1 MNLSYIKKQLQFW
14 ADKKDVLHVKEL
26 LTKGDQIL
34 VKRKSEELIQT
45 SLRLINHGTWNVA
58 KFLTS

>member
-26 LTKGDQIL
+26 LTKEDQIL
-34 VKRKSEELIQT
+34 VKRKSEELIQNIFT
-45 SLRLINHGTWNVA
+45 FD
-58 KFLTS
+58 KP

>member
-26 LTKGDQIL
+26 LTKEDQIL
-34 VKRKSEELIQT
+34 VKRKSEELIQNIFT
-45 SLRLINHGTWNVA
+45 FDKPWDMNVA

>member
-14 ADKKDVLHVKEL
+14 ADKKDVLHVKKL
-26 LTKGDQIL
+26 LTKEDQIL
-34 VKRKSEELIQT
+34 VKRKSEELIQNIFT
-45 SLRLINHGTWNVA
+45 FVNHGTWNVA